1 MPNPNP
7 ITEVYNGIPIRK
19 CNTYLL
25 RFDAVTWKSLILE
38 SERTGLPIRKILT
51 YSSRPC
57 DACKSTDVIVFERGK
72 KILVKRGIFSM
83 HIPQSSGISI
93 IKQRKNAEKS

>member
-1 MPNPNP
+1 MPTTNPVL
-7 ITEVYNGIPIRK
+7 EVCNDIPIKK

-25 RFDAVTWKSLILE
+25 RFDAVTWKNLILE

-57 DACKSTDVIVFERGK
+57 EACASTDVIVFEKGK
-72 KILVKRGIFSM
+72 EIRVRRGIFSR

-93 IKQRKNAEKS
+93 IKQRKNAEK